1 MCKNLKKLIVLSI
14 WVLLVPTFIMAQYI
28 GTGSSAFHNI
38 ISKSNGDVYTWGYNE
53 FGQLGIGNNESS
65 NIIPAEVDLLH
76 GKIITQVA
84 MGSGHTIALDASGVV
99 YTWGQ
104 NRYGELGIG
113 NENNVGSNIPVEVGG
128 VLSQKTIIQV
138 AAGEYFSIAL
148 GADGTVY
155 TWGYNYMGQLGNGNY
170 TDSNIPVETTLSGTI
185 SGGTIIQVAAGRY
198 HSMALADDGTIYTWG
213 FNGYRQLGNGT
224 DVSTYNYP
232 VPVFT
237 SGALNGKTVI
247 QIAAGNGHSM
257 ALTTEGNVY
266 TWGWG
271 GYGQL
276 GNEDSTRA
284 NQNVPVAVSTSG
296 VLSGKTI
303 TKIAGG
309 GIHSVALASDGTVY
323 TWGQNSFGE
332 LGNGDNLH
340 QNQNVPV
347 AVVTSGALN
356 GVSITQVAAGN
367 NHTIALGNNGGVY
380 TWGRNQY
387 GVLGNGSY
395 AESNVP
401 VAINQ
406 SGTGLLPVEI
416 DSQLPT
422 EYKLSQ
428 NYPNPFNPSTTIKFE
443 IPEDS
448 QVKLELFNVLGEK
461 IATLIDKEMTAGSHN
476 YQFSI
481 SNYQLP
487 SGIYLYQLQA
497 GSFREI
503 KKMMLVK

>member
-1 MCKNLKKLIVLSI
+1 MCKNLKKFVLLSI
-14 WVLLVPTFIMAQYI
+14 LVLLVPTFIMAQYI

-38 ISKSNGDVYTWGYNE
+38 ISKSNGDVYTWGYNL

-65 NIIPAEVDLLH
+65 SIIPVEVELLH

-84 MGSGHTIALDASGVV
+84 MGGGHTIALDASGVV
-99 YTWGQ
+99 YTWGY

-113 NENNVGSNIPVEVGG
+113 NENGIGSNIPVEVGG

-138 AAGEYFSIAL
+138 AAGEYHSIAL

-170 TDSNIPVETTLSGTI
+170 TDSNVPVETTLSGTI
-185 SGGTIIQVAAGRY
+185 SGGTIIQVAAGMN
-198 HSMALADDGTIYTWG
+198 HSMALADDGTVYTWG
-213 FNGYRQLGNGT
+213 FNGYGQLGNAT
-224 DVSTYNYP
+224 EVSTYNVP

-237 SGALNGKTVI
+237 SGVLNGKTVI
-247 QIAAGNGHSM
+247 QIAAGNGHSI

-356 GVSITQVAAGN
+356 GVTITQVAAGN
-367 NHTIALGNNGGVY
+367 NHTITLGNNGTVY

-387 GVLGNGSY
+387 GILGNGSY

-406 SGTGLLPVEI
+406 SGMGLLPVEI
-416 DSQLPT
+416 DSQLPA
-422 EYKLSQ
+422 EFELSQ
-428 NYPNPFNPSTTIKFE
+428 NYPNPFNPTTNIKFNLPKSEFVTLKIFDIIGNEVATIVNEQKSAGSFTIKF
-443 IPEDS
+443 D
-448 QVKLELFNVLGEK
+448 
-461 IATLIDKEMTAGSHN
+461 A
-476 YQFSI
+476 
-481 SNYQLP
+481 SNLT